1 MDFALIL
8 FIALVL
14 TGVVA
19 LWDRLLGSGKRANS
33 PGTGRSSGSDI
44 GRLAQ
49 KKKRARR
56 LSLNTHGHFSP

>member
-19 LWDRLLGSGKRANS
+19 LWDRLLGSRKRVNIA
-33 PGTGRSSGSDI
+33 GTGRSTVSDTEGLAKKEKRKCGSVDY
-44 GRLAQ
+44 R
-49 KKKRARR
+49 
-56 LSLNTHGHFSP
+56 